1 MGASTSFSA
10 STESKERMS
19 TKYANARTIFAV
31 ACGLAV
37 CCSVMYITA
46 DGEQLETV
54 HAAAAPVFNSPG
66 PKSVQSTDVQKAAT
80 IFTNT
85 PDGRMRLRTLPMPP
99 ASCTVNFPAFSWPS
113 LSQTASSSGGSGLT
127 DVIKSRKAAAKKD
140 RALISQQTK
149 GIQADL
155 NK

>member
-66 PKSVQSTDVQKAAT
+66 PKSVQSTDVQEGGA
-80 IFTNT
+80 
-85 PDGRMRLRTLPMPP
+85 GRYSRCECRFCCTSGVRAQGAQDLYGSCPQEVQPEVHQGLQQARQGPCPLRPGPRWCRECHERRP
-99 ASCTVNFPAFSWPS
+99 
-113 LSQTASSSGGSGLT
+113 
-127 DVIKSRKAAAKKD
+127 
-140 RALISQQTK
+140 
-149 GIQADL
+149 
-155 NK
+155 